1 VDASYNLVELRAP
14 NDEQYNLDIC
24 AEIKKGMLFISEY
37 LMPEVKRSIKEK
49 SIHGVLL
56 KESKVDTFQMLVGE
70 DELAKT
76 VRQYMY
82 QQVKSNVS
90 NV

>member
-1 VDASYNLVELRAP
+1 VDGSYNLVELRAP

-49 SIHGVLL
+49 GIHGVLL